1 MSLINQFKS
10 QSKIV
15 LAAVAISAA
24 TIGFA
29 GGMSI
34 SKSSTAVSTQ
44 SQASLAQNNFATTNG
59 QVAASA
65 NTQGMPPGQGGAPQ
79 DMPPGQNGNSQ
90 GMTPPDAAGETSQG
104 MPSGRNGE
112 MRGMPP
118 GQNGNTQGLPP
129 GQNGNSQGMPLGQ
142 GTTHPD
148 ATSGVT
154 QSNTSSDEVN
164 ALKEKNKEIKAQ
176 ISGSTG
182 TSNQ

>member
-1 MSLINQFKS
+1 MSTINQLKS
-10 QSKIV
+10 QSKTV
-15 LAAVAISAA
+15 LAAVAITAA
-24 TIGFA
+24 TVGFA

-44 SQASLAQNNFATTNG
+44 SQVSLAQNNSAATNG

-65 NTQGMPPGQGGAPQ
+65 NNQGMPPGQGGAPQ
-79 DMPPGQNGNSQ
+79 DMPPGHGGAPQGMPPGQNGNSQ

-104 MPSGRNGE
+104 MPSGRKGE

-118 GQNGNTQGLPP
+118 
-129 GQNGNSQGMPLGQ
+129 GQ

-148 ATSGVT
+148 ATSGAT
-154 QSNTSSDEVN
+154 QSNSSSNTSSDEVN
-164 ALKEKNKEIKAQ
+164 ALKEKNQEIKAQ
-176 ISGSTG
+176 ISGSSS

>member
-1 MSLINQFKS
+1 MSFINQFKS
-10 QSKIV
+10 QSKTV

-24 TIGFA
+24 TLGFA

-44 SQASLAQNNFATTNG
+44 SQAALAQNGSTNG
-59 QVAASA
+59 QANSIAGNQMSPAS
-65 NTQGMPPGQGGAPQ
+65 NGGMQGMPPGQNGNTQGL
-79 DMPPGQNGNSQ
+79 PPGQNGNSQ
-90 GMTPPDAAGETSQG
+90 GMTPPDVAGETTQG

-129 GQNGNSQGMPLGQ
+129 GQ
-142 GTTHPD
+142 GTTPPD
-148 ATSGVT
+148 ATSGAT

-164 ALKEKNKEIKAQ
+164 ALKEKNQEIKSQ
-176 ISGSTG
+176 ISGNSS

>member
-1 MSLINQFKS
+1 MSIINQLKS
-10 QSKIV
+10 QSKTV
-15 LAAVAISAA
+15 LAAVAITAA
-24 TIGFA
+24 TVGFA

-44 SQASLAQNNFATTNG
+44 SQAALAQNGAMNG
-59 QVAASA
+59 QANSIAGNQMPPASNGGMQGMTPGQNG
-65 NTQGMPPGQGGAPQ
+65 NTQGL
-79 DMPPGQNGNSQ
+79 PPGQNGNSQ
-90 GMTPPDAAGETSQG
+90 GMTPPDATGETTQG

-129 GQNGNSQGMPLGQ
+129 GQ
-142 GTTHPD
+142 GTTPPD
-148 ATSGVT
+148 ATSSAT

-164 ALKEKNKEIKAQ
+164 ALKKKNQEIKSQ
-176 ISGSTG
+176 ISGSSS